1 MLNYLHKHIATIL
14 CFSAIAFVFT
24 GMLFV
29 TTETANADDNIV
41 YKRCEIRYYYCL
53 SAEFQNGTPIYSR
66 ASVATLGGMEDDDHP
81 EYTDKRIYRPKPRY
95 EWRGFPPFMWRVL
108 VGFDWI
114 YVKTVQIHNDH
125 DVTVIWEP
133 DKIYK
138 FTDRYHWS
146 CR

>member
-14 CFSAIAFVFT
+14 CFFAIAFVFG

-29 TTETANADDNIV
+29 TTQTANADDNIV

-53 SAEFQNGTPIYSR
+53 SAEFQNGTPIYSKV
-66 ASVATLGGMEDDDHP
+66 SVATMGGMEDADHP
-81 EYTDKRIYRPKPRY
+81 EYTEKDIYRPVPIY
-95 EWRGFPPFMWRVL
+95 EWSWFRRII
-108 VGFDWI
+108 VGYEWV
-114 YVKTVQIHNDH
+114 YVKTVDIHNDH

-133 DKIYK
+133 DKTYK